1 MKKPGI
7 VLFSVLVLFLA
18 YGPAGAQDYKFTHI
32 DTRHGLS
39 HNHVTAF
46 LKDRMGF
53 LWMGTASG
61 LDRFDGYTVKAFRTN
76 PADSTSISNDAIEK
90 LFELPGGRMGIR
102 AGDVLNVYDPAR
114 DVFENDTAMLRRLY
128 GIPSGSLTDVVRD
141 RQGMFWFLHT
151 TAGLIGYPEASGKPL
166 YLPHMDGD
174 STSLDAAPISA
185 FAAGAEGIHW
195 VIHNNGRLER
205 LENKAG
211 RWAVTYRSHYL
222 YRYNQGAAL
231 DYRLLADDRGDVW
244 VYVGNDNQGVYFFH
258 MDLGVVAH
266 LHQGAAVGRLNANL
280 ISGIV
285 QVTPRLFWIATDHG
299 GINVVDKHDFSVQ
312 YVSHRDEN
320 EKSLAHNSI
329 TTLYRDNT
337 GIIWAG
343 TYKKGVSY
351 YHENI
356 IRFPSYKHYASDPA
370 SLPFED
376 VNRFVEDRLGN
387 LWIGTNGGGLIY
399 FNRREGTYRTFK
411 NDPADPHSLSSN
423 VVVGLCIDHEGKLWI
438 GTYYGGLNCYDGKA
452 FRRFA
457 HDPADPNSLA
467 GRSVWE
473 VFEDS
478 QHRLWVGMLDG
489 GLDLA
494 DRQTGRF
501 THYQKGDRNST
512 GSQYISAITEDRAG
526 NLWVGTAAGVDV
538 LMHESSRFVHYDGG
552 GKSPGALRNGYILD
566 IREDSHGRIWVA
578 TQGGL
583 SLFDKATKTFRTFTE
598 QDGLP
603 HNTIL
608 TVVEDRA
615 GGLWL
620 STPNGLSHLVLQN
633 DGGIQV
639 RNYDEE
645 DGLQANQFN
654 ENAAF
659 RTSRGE
665 LIFGGANG
673 FNLFRPESIGLNT
686 TPPRV
691 VLSDFQLFN
700 QSIRAGQETDGQVFL
715 PRAITE
721 ADAIVLPASKN
732 VFSLE
737 FTALNFFHPEKNQ
750 YKYMLEGFNTGWLNA
765 SSGERRVTFTN
776 LDPGDYVFRVK
787 AANNDGY
794 WNEQGARLK
803 ITILP
808 PFWKTKTAFALYLLA
823 IVLSLIVVRKLIQQH
838 EQMKYAIESERREA
852 LRLHELDMMK
862 LRFFTNVSHEFR
874 TPLSLILAPLEKML
888 KQSHDDDQRNQF
900 HLIQRNARRLLNLV
914 NQLLDFRKLEVQ
926 EIRFNPSEGDLIRF
940 IRETV
945 HSFSDLSDKKG
956 IALSFQT
963 SVNTL
968 ETVFDQ
974 DKLEKILFN
983 LLSNAFKF
991 TPEQG
996 TVSVEVTR
1004 QEADSMLE
1012 IRVRDTGI
1020 GIAPDKQ
1027 EKIFERFFQNELPR
1041 SMVNQ
1046 GSGIGLSIVREFVR
1060 IHGGAIRVESEP
1072 GQGSCFTVRLPLQ
1085 EVVGQPVAVA
1095 MPAEPVITAD
1105 ILQEPELVET
1115 DAPDKRPLLLLVED
1129 NEDFRFY
1136 LKDNLKYE
1144 YRMIEAGHGQE
1155 GWQQALKHLPDLI
1168 VSDVMMPEMNG
1179 IVLCRKIKMDARVSH
1194 IPVIL
1199 LTARTAE
1206 EQKLEGLESGA
1217 DDYVTKPF
1225 NFEILQSRMR
1235 NLIHQRERFHQT
1247 FPKMDIQASPLKI
1260 TSLDEKLIQQAI
1272 ACVERHASDPDFSVD
1287 MLSRE
1292 VGISR
1297 AHFYKKIMALTGKS
1311 PLEFIRTIR
1320 LQQAAQLLEKSQL
1333 TVAEVAYQVG
1343 FNNPKYF
1350 TRYFKEVYSVLPS
1363 AYAAGKRKA
1372 L

>member
-7 VLFSVLVLFLA
+7 FVFSLCVLIFA
-18 YGPAGAQDYKFTHI
+18 CRPAFAQDYKFTHI
-32 DTRHGLS
+32 DTRQGLS
-39 HNHVTAF
+39 HNRVTAF

-53 LWMGTASG
+53 LWVGTASG
-61 LDRFDGYTVKAFRTN
+61 LDRFDGYTVKAFRTD

-102 AGDVLNVYDPAR
+102 AGGVLNIYDPSR
-114 DVFENDTAMLRRLY
+114 EIFQNDTSVLHRLY
-128 GIPSGSLTDVVRD
+128 GVPSGALTDVVHD
-141 RQGMFWFLHT
+141 QQGVYWFLHA
-151 TAGLIGYPEASGKPL
+151 TAGLICYPEATGKPMSIA
-166 YLPHMDGD
+166 PIDGD
-174 STSLDAAPISA
+174 TTSVSASPVTA
-185 FAAGAEGIHW
+185 FAVGAGGDHWIIHTDG
-195 VIHNNGRLER
+195 VLER
-205 LENKAG
+205 LAHKEG
-211 RWAVTYRSHYL
+211 RWVVDYRSRYL
-222 YRYNQGAAL
+222 YRHNKGAAL

-244 VYVGNDNQGVYFFH
+244 VYVSNDNQGVYFFH
-258 MDLGVVAH
+258 MDLGIVHH
-266 LHQGAAVGRLNANL
+266 LHQGATVGRLNTNL
-280 ISGIV
+280 VSGIV
-285 QVTPRLFWIATDHG
+285 QVTPRQFWIATDHG
-299 GINVVDKHDFSVQ
+299 GINVVDKHNFSVR
-312 YVSHRDEN
+312 YISHRDEN
-320 EKSLAHNSI
+320 EKSLAHNSL
-329 TTLYRDNT
+329 TTLYRDDT

-356 IRFPSYKHYASDPA
+356 IRFPVYKHYASDPA

-399 FNRREGTYRTFK
+399 FNRKENTFRTFK
-411 NDPADPHSLSSN
+411 HDPADPHSLSSN
-423 VVVGLCIDHEGKLWI
+423 IIVSLCIDHDGKLWV
-438 GTYYGGLNCYDGKA
+438 GTYYGGLNCYDGKN

-457 HDPADPNSLA
+457 HDPSDPNSLA

-478 QHRLWVGMLDG
+478 QRRLWVGMLDG
-489 GLDLA
+489 GLDLI
-494 DRQTGRF
+494 DRRTGTF
-501 THYQKGDRNST
+501 THYRSGTLNSV
-512 GSQYISAITEDRAG
+512 SSRYVSAIAEDREG
-526 NLWVGTAAGVDV
+526 NLWIGTDSGLDV
-538 LMHESSRFVHYDGG
+538 LMRETSRFVHYAG
-552 GKSPGALRNGYILD
+552 GKDPGALRNGNIFD
-566 IREDSHGRIWVA
+566 IREDSHGRLWVA

-583 SLFDKATKTFRTFTE
+583 SLFDQSTKTFRTFTE
-598 QDGLP
+598 QEGLP

-615 GGLWL
+615 GGLWM
-620 STPNGLSHLVLQN
+620 STPNGLSHFVLQA
-633 DGGIQV
+633 DGSVQV
-639 RNYDEE
+639 RNYDEQ

-659 RTSRGE
+659 KTSSGE

-673 FNLFRPESIGLNT
+673 FNLFKPESIGLNVT
-686 TPPRV
+686 LPRV

-700 QSIRAGQETDGQVFL
+700 QSIRAGHEMDGRVFL
-715 PRAITE
+715 QRAITE
-721 ADAIVLPASKN
+721 ADAVVLPANKN

-765 SSGERRVTFTN
+765 SSNERRVTFTN

-794 WNEQGARLK
+794 WNERGAQLK

-823 IVLSLIVVRKLIQQH
+823 IVLALIVTRKLIQQH

-874 TPLSLILAPLEKML
+874 TPLSLILAPMEKML
-888 KQSHDDDQRNQF
+888 KQSPDDEQRNQF
-900 HLIQRNARRLLNLV
+900 QLIQRNARRLLNLV

-926 EIRFNPSEGDLIRF
+926 EIRFNPSEGDVIHF

-996 TVSVEVTR
+996 TVSVSVTR
-1004 QEADSMLE
+1004 QKDGMLAIE
-1012 IRVRDTGI
+1012 VRDTGI

-1027 EKIFERFFQNELPR
+1027 EKVFERFFQNELPR

-1060 IHGGAIRVESEP
+1060 IHSGTISVESEP
-1072 GQGSCFTVRLPLQ
+1072 GRGSCFTVRLPVQ
-1085 EVVGQPVAVA
+1085 EVVCQPAARPVL
-1095 MPAEPVITAD
+1095 AEPEAVVEI
-1105 ILQEPELVET
+1105 QSEPELVESET
-1115 DAPDKRPLLLLVED
+1115 PGHRSLLLLVED

-1144 YRMIEAGHGQE
+1144 YRIIEARHGQE
-1155 GWQQALKHLPDLI
+1155 GWLQALKYLPDLI

-1235 NLIHQRERFHQT
+1235 NLILQRERFHQA
-1247 FPKMDIQASPLKI
+1247 FPKVDIQASPLKI
-1260 TSLDEKLIQQAI
+1260 TSVDEKLIQQAI
-1272 ACVERHASDPDFSVD
+1272 ACVERHASDADFSVD

-1320 LQQAAQLLEKSQL
+1320 LQQAAQLLEKSQM
-1333 TVAEVAYQVG
+1333 TVAEVAYRVG

-1350 TRYFKEVYSVLPS
+1350 TRYFKEVYRVLPS
-1363 AYAAGKRKA
+1363 AYAAGKRG
-1372 L
+1372 